1 MCCVSNFCY
10 INTQY
15 EVFIVTTFRDLIIEA
30 LARSNIVPRK
40 RTVPE
45 DIFTDAARQ
54 LNGIL
59 ADYSNR
65 HYITAY
71 RDEIDFNPLCEK
83 MYVGLPDNYSQEAEY
98 ADDTIIVQGLQE
110 PVSVLFKGNNSNAGM
125 YQPMNF
131 ISYDQFYS
139 MNNGIYTVSW
149 TPVSARQ
156 WRVYF
161 KPQFLSSNW
170 TVKLI
175 YNKQMEYADNDVI
188 NLPPQY
194 IELLIRALAY
204 KLSIQMPRT
213 DTTKTSLLK
222 SELDDIERMIE
233 AANASQRIITR
244 DSCRSSMM
252 ADFMSGKFIL
262 NG

>member
-1 MCCVSNFCY
+1 M
-10 INTQY
+10 
-15 EVFIVTTFRDLIIEA
+15 TTFRDLIIEA
-30 LARSNIVPRK
+30 LARSNVVPRK

-45 DIFTDAARQ
+45 DIFTDAARL

-71 RDEIDFNPLCEK
+71 RDEIDFNPLYEK
-83 MYVGLPDNYSQEAEY
+83 MYIGLPDNYDPEEEFP
-98 ADDTIIVQGLQE
+98 DDTIIVNGLQE
-110 PVSVLFKGNNSNAGM
+110 PVSILFKGNNSNTGM

-131 ISYDQFYS
+131 IAYDQFYS

-149 TPVSARQ
+149 TPVSSSQ

-170 TVKLI
+170 SVKLI
-175 YNKQMEYADNDVI
+175 YNKQMEYNDNDII

-204 KLSIQMPRT
+204 NLSIQMPRT
-213 DTTKTSLLK
+213 DTTKTSFLK
-222 SELDDIERMIE
+222 SQLDEIEHMIE
-233 AANASQRIITR
+233 AANASLTIITR
-244 DSCRSSMM
+244 DSGRSSMM
-252 ADFMSGKFIL
+252 SDFMSGAFIL
-262 NG
+262 KG